1 MGKGPNDT
9 KRKEQPNNSER
20 VFAAMMSDQNFKTN
34 FNFSDPKTRV
44 GPQIEEINEDD
55 LD

>member
-1 MGKGPNDT
+1 MGKGSNDA
-9 KRKEQPNNSER
+9 KGREQPNNSER

-34 FNFSDPKTRV
+34 FNFTEPKGAT
-44 GPQIEEINEDD
+44 GPHIEEIDEDD